1 MSKLLTLLVAGVAA
15 MAFNAT
21 AADQAKDPQSKD
33 NQTQAQPNAPKGKPG
48 QADANLTSQPG
59 SNSAGSTGGTADNTQ
74 HNQTPNQAGQAGADE
89 GNMGRKPNQPG
100 GDVTAQEKDYLAEIE
115 KCNAMSGNQ
124 KKQCVSA
131 AKKKA
136 GQM

>member
-1 MSKLLTLLVAGVAA
+1 MSKLLTVLVAGVAA
-15 MAFNAT
+15 MALNAT

-33 NQTQAQPNAPKGKPG
+33 NQTQAQPNATQGKPG
-48 QADANLTSQPG
+48 QDEANRTSQPG
-59 SNSAGSTGGTADNTQ
+59 SNSSGSTSGTADNTQ
-74 HNQTPNQAGQAGADE
+74 RNQTTNQAGQAGADE

-100 GDVTAQEKDYLAEIE
+100 GDVTAQEKDYLADIE
-115 KCNAMSGNQ
+115 KCNSMSGEQ